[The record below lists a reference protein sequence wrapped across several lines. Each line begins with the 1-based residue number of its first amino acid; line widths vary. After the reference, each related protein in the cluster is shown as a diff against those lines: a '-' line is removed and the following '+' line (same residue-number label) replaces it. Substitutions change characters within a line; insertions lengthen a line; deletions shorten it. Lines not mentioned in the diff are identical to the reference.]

1 MRLHAVQHVPEEDLG
16 SIEAWASEQGHPV
29 TVTRAWAGEEL
40 PASDSFDWLAVLG
53 GPMSVHDGAKH
64 PWLAAEKRFV
74 RSAVDAGKRVIGIC
88 LGAQILAELLGGRV
102 APARHP
108 EIGWFPVT
116 MSVPSRHSRVFG
128 ALPPAWEVF
137 HWHGE
142 TFELP
147 PGAVRLAGSEAC
159 ENQAFLH
166 GANVLAF
173 QFHPEVTRPLVE
185 RMIRA
190 GGADLVDGPWV
201 QSPAQMLGDEPR
213 FAKSR
218 EWMRRILDSLAAAER
233 ALPLGGP

>member
-1 MRLHAVQHVPEEDLG
+1 MRLHTVQHVPHEGLG
-16 SIEAWASEQGHPV
+16 SIEDWASDRGHPI
-29 TVTRAWAGEEL
+29 TVTRVWAADEM
-40 PASDSFDWLAVLG
+40 PAPDSFDWLVVLG
-53 GPMSVHDGAKH
+53 GPMSVHDSGRL

-88 LGAQILAELLGGRV
+88 LGAQILAEALGGRV
-102 APARHP
+102 VPAGNR

-116 MSVPSRHSRVFG
+116 MSAPSRHSRVFG
-128 ALPPAWEVF
+128 VLPAAWEVF

-147 PGAVRLAGSEAC
+147 PGAIRLAGSEAC

-173 QFHPEVTRPLVE
+173 QFHPEVTRALVE
-185 RMIRA
+185 GMIHA
-190 GGADLVDGPWV
+190 GAADLVDGAWV

-213 FAKSR
+213 FVKSR
-218 EWMRRILDSLAAAER
+218 EWLRRILDSLSAAER
-233 ALPLGGP
+233 AVPSGAP